1 MKKDNSNVFNQRR
14 NRDLLFCLLVIL
26 VPVIQFSVFYVGVNF
41 NSIAMAF
48 QKYQINSQTN
58 LGEFVGNGFNNFKDM
73 YNQIR
78 FDSAIGMAL
87 KNSGLAFI
95 VNVCVGTTLS
105 LIFSLYIYKGMFAS
119 KTFRV
124 FLFLPSILSATITV
138 TMYRNFVE
146 TALPEMFPTIFNGQ
160 GLLSNP
166 DTKKFALLFFMVW
179 ASFGT
184 QILMYSGAMN
194 TIEQSVI
201 EASKLDGT
209 NSVQEFIFIILPLIY
224 PTITTFLITSI
235 AGLFTNQLNLY
246 AFYGNGADQ
255 AYRTIGY
262 HLFRQVNTGTR
273 AERPLLAAYSV
284 SLTLV
289 AAPITL
295 FARWLFEKL
304 GPKTE

>member
-1 MKKDNSNVFNQRR
+1 MKNKKNVFNQRR
-14 NRDLLFCLLVIL
+14 NKDLIFCLLVIL
-26 VPVIQFSVFYVGVNF
+26 IPAIQFGIFYIGVNF

-48 QKYQINSQTN
+48 QKFEIDSQT
-58 LGEFVGNGFNNFKDM
+58 GKGAFEGNGFNNFIAMFNELRYDK
-73 YNQIR
+73 
-78 FDSAIGMAL
+78 AIGTAF

-95 VNVCVGTTLS
+95 VSVGVGTTLA
-105 LIFSLYIYKGMFAS
+105 LVFSLYIYKEMFAS

-124 FLFLPSILSATITV
+124 FLFLPSILSSTITV

-146 TALPEMFPTIFNGQ
+146 TALPEIFPGVFNGM

-166 DTKKFALLFFMVW
+166 DTKMFAILFFMIW
-179 ASFGT
+179 IGFGT

-209 NSVQEFIFIILPLIY
+209 NSIQEFVHIILPLIY

-235 AGLFTNQLNLY
+235 AGLFTNQLSLY
-246 AFYGNGADQ
+246 SFYGNSADE

-284 SLTLV
+284 TLTLI
-289 AAPITL
+289 ATPITL
-295 FARWLFEKL
+295 LARWAFEKL

>member
-1 MKKDNSNVFNQRR
+1 
-14 NRDLLFCLLVIL
+14 
-26 VPVIQFSVFYVGVNF
+26 
-41 NSIAMAF
+41 
-48 QKYQINSQTN
+48 
-58 LGEFVGNGFNNFKDM
+58 
-73 YNQIR
+73 
-78 FDSAIGMAL
+78 
-87 KNSGLAFI
+87 
-95 VNVCVGTTLS
+95 
-105 LIFSLYIYKGMFAS
+105 MFAS

-124 FLFLPSILSATITV
+124 FLFLPSILSSTITV

-146 TALPEMFPTIFNGQ
+146 TALPEIFPSVFDGM

-166 DTKKFALLFFMVW
+166 DTKMFAILFFMIW
-179 ASFGT
+179 AGFGT

-209 NSVQEFIFIILPLIY
+209 NSIQEFVHIILPLIY

-235 AGLFTNQLNLY
+235 AGLFTNQLYLY
-246 AFYGNGADQ
+246 SFYGNSADE

-284 SLTLV
+284 TLTLI
-289 AAPITL
+289 ATPITL
-295 FARWLFEKL
+295 FARWAFEKL

>member
-1 MKKDNSNVFNQRR
+1 MKKKNNVFNQRR
-14 NRDLLFCLLVIL
+14 NRDLIFCLLVIL
-26 VPVIQFSVFYVGVNF
+26 IPAIQFGIFYVGVNF
-41 NSIAMAF
+41 KSIAMAF
-48 QKYQINSQTN
+48 QKYEIDKTTN
-58 LGEFVGNGFNNFKDM
+58 LGHFIGNGLNNFKEMFFELRYDG
-73 YNQIR
+73 
-78 FDSAIGMAL
+78 AIGTAF
-87 KNSGLAFI
+87 KNSGIAFI
-95 VNVCVGTTLS
+95 VSVGFGTTLS

-124 FLFLPSILSATITV
+124 FLFLPSILSSTITV

-146 TALPEMFPTIFNGQ
+146 TALPEIFPSVFDGM

-166 DTKKFALLFFMVW
+166 DTKMFAILFFMIW
-179 ASFGT
+179 AGFGT

-209 NSVQEFIFIILPLIY
+209 NSIQEFVHIILPLIY

-235 AGLFTNQLNLY
+235 AGLFTNQLYLY
-246 AFYGNGADQ
+246 SFYGNSADE

-284 SLTLV
+284 TLTLI
-289 AAPITL
+289 ATPITL
-295 FARWLFEKL
+295 FARWAFEKL

>member
-1 MKKDNSNVFNQRR
+1 MEKKNNVFSQRKSK
-14 NRDLLFCLLVIL
+14 DLIFCLLVIL
-26 VPVIQFSVFYVGVNF
+26 VPAIQFGIFYIGVNF

-48 QKYQINSQTN
+48 QKFEINPETN
-58 LGEFVGNGFNNFKDM
+58 LGAFVGNGFNNFVSLF
-73 YNQIR
+73 NQIR
-78 FDSAIGMAL
+78 YDHAIGTAF
-87 KNSGLAFI
+87 KNSGITFL
-95 VNVCVGTTLS
+95 VSVGVGTTLA
-105 LIFSLYIYKGMFAS
+105 LVFSLYIYKEMFAS

-124 FLFLPSILSATITV
+124 FLFLPSILSSTITV

-146 TALPEMFPTIFNGQ
+146 TALPEMFPGVFNGM

-166 DTKKFALLFFMVW
+166 DIKMFAIMFFMVW
-179 ASFGT
+179 IGFGT

-194 TIEQSVI
+194 TIEQSII

-209 NSVQEFIFIILPLIY
+209 NSFQEFFHIILPLIY
-224 PTITTFLITSI
+224 PTITTFLITNI

-246 AFYGNGADQ
+246 AFYGNGADE

-262 HLFRQVNTGTR
+262 HLFRMVNVGTR

-284 SLTLV
+284 LLTLI
-289 AAPITL
+289 ATPLTL
-295 FARWLFEKL
+295 LGRFAFEKL